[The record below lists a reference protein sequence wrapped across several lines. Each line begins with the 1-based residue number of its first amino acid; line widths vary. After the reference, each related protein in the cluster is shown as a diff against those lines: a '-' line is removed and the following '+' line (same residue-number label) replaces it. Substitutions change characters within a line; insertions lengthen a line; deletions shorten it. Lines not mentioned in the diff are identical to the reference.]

1 MGKSTRIGVCLLIF
15 ACACALQA
23 GAVSV
28 ALLDI
33 ENRSA
38 DPRYDYLA
46 GIVKGLLLFDL
57 SAEPGVE
64 LVDRGELE
72 SILAEQELRLSSI
85 TEDTDKS
92 LRIGKILGA
101 DQLLK
106 GEYVF
111 LGSEILLSVTLLDV
125 TSARSVVFSD
135 RGSTENLVHGLAE
148 QLIRRLT
155 GKQVRLQSEQR
166 ERSILSMQDE
176 TPGTIALHTHL
187 VDAEIYLDEE
197 FVGYS
202 TGDARI
208 PYLLEDV
215 APGPHRLRLH
225 LQNFGVVKEPEITF
239 HDWEQEVAV
248 KPGKRHVVRAGARHF
263 NSIIY
268 DLMQVV
274 REDMSLRELAADTP
288 LLRRHEF
295 AFVSREGESI
305 AGTLEIKAVQ
315 AAAAFEVKVLFTLQ
329 GAEYRFTLG
338 SAAPGNEIRQE
349 FAPLEL
355 RVEVEADEV
364 SYAIWRRDIRQNM
377 FYDR

>member
-1 MGKSTRIGVCLLIF
+1 MNKAVRIVFCLLI
-15 ACACALQA
+15 LLIVLGVQA

-46 GIVKGLLLFDL
+46 GIIKGLLLFDL
-57 SAEPGVE
+57 SAEPGIE

-85 TEDTDKS
+85 TEDTDQS

-101 DQLLK
+101 DKLVK

-111 LGSEILLSVTLLDV
+111 LGSEILVSVTLLDV
-125 TSARSVVFSD
+125 VSARSAVFSD
-135 RGSTENLVHGLAE
+135 RGSTENLIHSLAE

-155 GKQVRLQSEQR
+155 GKEVRLRSEQR
-166 ERSILSMQDE
+166 ERSILSLQDE

-187 VDAEIYLDEE
+187 VDAEIFLDEE

-202 TGDARI
+202 TGDARV
-208 PYLLEDV
+208 PYVLENIL
-215 APGPHRLRLH
+215 PGPHRLRLR
-225 LQNFGVVKEPEITF
+225 LSNFGIVKEPEISF
-239 HDWEQEVAV
+239 HDWEEEVV
-248 KPGKRHVVRAGARHF
+248 VQPGKRHVIRATARHF

-274 REDMSLRELAADTP
+274 REDMSLRDQPAGEP
-288 LLRRHEF
+288 LTRRHGF
-295 AFVSREGESI
+295 SFVSRKGEAVEGSLEISAVQSGKTVRVQVQFVLLGASYSFNLSSAEGE
-305 AGTLEIKAVQ
+305 
-315 AAAAFEVKVLFTLQ
+315 
-329 GAEYRFTLG
+329 
-338 SAAPGNEIRQE
+338 N
-349 FAPLEL
+349 EL
-355 RVEVEADEV
+355 REQLHPVELKVEVEPNEV
-364 SYAIWRRDIRQNM
+364 SYSIWRTDIRQNM